1 MRGQAH
7 ALEGIIASLILVSSI
22 VFALQVTAVTPLSA
36 STSNQ
41 HIENQQQAT
50 AEGVLAI
57 ADDNGSLARTTLYWD
72 ESNAS
77 FHDLQGGSFYTN
89 DEEVTG
95 FVLGQLLNQEF
106 GDRGVAFNVNLIYRT
121 SSGDRRTR
129 QMVYRGAPSDNAV
142 TATRTVTL
150 HDDDELVTANG
161 SDTGT
166 TVDESGTF
174 YAPDA
179 SPGTNVYN
187 VIRVEVVVW
196 RM

>member
-1 MRGQAH
+1 
-7 ALEGIIASLILVSSI
+7 
-22 VFALQVTAVTPLSA
+22 
-36 STSNQ
+36 
-41 HIENQQQAT
+41 
-50 AEGVLAI
+50 
-57 ADDNGSLARTTLYWD
+57 
-72 ESNAS
+72 
-77 FHDLQGGSFYTN
+77 
-89 DEEVTG
+89 
-95 FVLGQLLNQEF
+95 
-106 GDRGVAFNVNLIYRT
+106 
-121 SSGDRRTR
+121 
-129 QMVYRGAPSDNAV
+129 MVYRGAPSDNAV